1 MSSCSA
7 FASPFFRAVLVVTSN
22 NAFAFESPETAALAA
37 AAPFQVSLDCPR
49 ESQRMDRLFPS
60 QSGRLMVHV
69 FRSVSEPAQIV
80 KFRCNYVVLLLA
92 SLIYCLWNSSLAWPV
107 SLACYLYAIAL
118 HTEIAQDFRRGL
130 NAGQSVALKK
140 VAGLILFGSL
150 LLLVSGAVMDLVYFV
165 GSVGLLVV
173 HACLVP
179 VPALEMLSG
188 KEFLRRIDTFID
200 TMTS

>member
-1 MSSCSA
+1 MA
-7 FASPFFRAVLVVTSN
+7 DQGWALVLLDNVVQGTLKALQFLQTKPFKLQPWQQLLHFKSLS
-22 NAFAFESPETAALAA
+22 TAR
-37 AAPFQVSLDCPR
+37 VK
-49 ESQRMDRLFPS
+49 
-60 QSGRLMVHV
+60 VN
-69 FRSVSEPAQIV
+69 IV